1 MFVIYSMMRR
11 KISDKVEGVVVGLLK
26 TKHTYRSIQNELK
39 AMGYFIS
46 FGSIKNIHDN
56 IGYPRQNINA
66 GHLMPKFSFRRNV
79 ATPNVIRKIN
89 RMIAKVNPPTQRE
102 MSSML
107 GISKAA
113 VKPQADDNEWA
124 SELMELTHMLWIR
137 CNIYA
142 VVVVAAFCTFKF
154 LN

>member
-1 MFVIYSMMRR
+1 MPGLAIELFCISGQATDIDYAIKTPAQPQDYNVKAITVIS
-11 KISDKVEGVVVGLLK
+11 
-26 TKHTYRSIQNELK
+26 
-39 AMGYFIS
+39 
-46 FGSIKNIHDN
+46 
-56 IGYPRQNINA
+56 
-66 GHLMPKFSFRRNV
+66 
-79 ATPNVIRKIN
+79 
-89 RMIAKVNPPTQRE
+89 RE
-102 MSSML
+102 TT
-107 GISKAA
+107 A